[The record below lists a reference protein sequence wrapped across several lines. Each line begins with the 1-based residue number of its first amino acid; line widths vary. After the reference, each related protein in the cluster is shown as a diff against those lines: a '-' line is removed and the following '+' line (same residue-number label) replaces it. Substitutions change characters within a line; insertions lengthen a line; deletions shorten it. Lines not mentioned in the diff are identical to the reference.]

1 MLAEEEVSM
10 APPHGYEERERP
22 ITMGTLL

>member
-1 MLAEEEVSM
+1 MLPSM

-22 ITMGTLL
+22 ITMGKLL